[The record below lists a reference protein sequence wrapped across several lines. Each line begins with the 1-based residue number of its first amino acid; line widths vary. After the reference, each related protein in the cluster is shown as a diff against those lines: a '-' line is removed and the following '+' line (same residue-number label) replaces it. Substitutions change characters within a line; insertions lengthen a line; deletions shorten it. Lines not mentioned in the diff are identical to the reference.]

1 MSLFKSNVKKL
12 EEKVASLEADAVKAR
27 QAVEATLSSAEAGGP
42 VTAEDLARDRALL
55 ELAEA
60 RLRGAVRQLEEAR
73 AKAAADEREAEVRR
87 LRASG
92 LAAVEE
98 AQKARQEVAEA
109 GVRLMV
115 AWGRN
120 VAAAGRAE
128 DAARQLGKLGASAD
142 GVAAAEVTEYG
153 LAGLAHDVIRKD
165 PDLSAKLGR
174 FFSRDITGLGYFA
187 EPEPRT

>member
-12 EEKVASLEADAVKAR
+12 EEKVAALEAEAAKAR

-42 VTAEDLARDRALL
+42 VSAEDLARDRALL

-60 RLRGAVRQLEEAR
+60 RLRGAARQLEEAR
-73 AKAAADEREAEVRR
+73 AKAAADEREAEVKR

-98 AQKARQEVAEA
+98 AQKAAQEVAEA

-115 AWGRN
+115 AWSRN
-120 VAAAGRAE
+120 VTAAGRAE
-128 DAARQLGKLGASAD
+128 DSVRLLERLGASAD
-142 GVAAAEVTEYG
+142 GITAPVVTEYG
-153 LAGLAHDVIRKD
+153 LADLAHEAIRKD
-165 PDLSAKLGR
+165 PALSAKLGR
-174 FFSRDITGLGYFA
+174 FSSRDITGLGYFA
-187 EPEPRT
+187 EPEPRS